1 MFKEVCLG
9 NRRTSQSELLKIKH
23 YVSVMSII
31 PKRTKYRFKFRIKT
45 EKKKV
50 KPEKVF
56 LNRTFLNF
64 GHKSGLV
71 TSSTSEKPEA
81 YKTSHLKAWLPEC
94 GKSSRAFGTKQS
106 FPYDRSNHL
115 LFGTYGFAFQNH
127 GTLSSAF
134 IDTVRLDLSRSLKKK
149 AKLWLRLCCD
159 TPYSAR
165 PVETRMG
172 KGKGAVTGWIAKVE
186 PGQIFFEF
194 SGISKTKANLL
205 LNQMLKKSPYGLKL
219 KGA

>member
-1 MFKEVCLG
+1 
-9 NRRTSQSELLKIKH
+9 
-23 YVSVMSII
+23 MSLI

-56 LNRTFLNF
+56 LNRTFLDF
-64 GHKSGLV
+64 DHKSGLV
-71 TSSTSEKPEA
+71 TSSTSEKLET
-81 YKTSHLKAWLPEC
+81 YKTSHLKAWLPDS
-94 GKSSRAFGTKQS
+94 GKSSQRQIKPCFG
-106 FPYDRSNHL
+106 YDRSDQL

-134 IDTVRLDLSRSLKKK
+134 IDTVRLDLSRGLKKK

-172 KGKGAVTGWIAKVE
+172 KGKGAVTGWIAKVK

-194 SGISKTKANLL
+194 SGISKSKASLL
-205 LNQMLKKSPYGLKL
+205 LNQMLKKSPYSLKL
-219 KGA
+219 KPA

>member
-1 MFKEVCLG
+1 M
-9 NRRTSQSELLKIKH
+9 
-23 YVSVMSII
+23 
-31 PKRTKYRFKFRIKT
+31 
-45 EKKKV
+45 
-50 KPEKVF
+50 
-56 LNRTFLNF
+56 
-64 GHKSGLV
+64 
-71 TSSTSEKPEA
+71 
-81 YKTSHLKAWLPEC
+81 KAC
-94 GKSSRAFGTKQS
+94 F
-106 FPYDRSNHL
+106 SNDHSDKL

-134 IDTVRLDLSRSLKKK
+134 IDTVRLDLSRGLKKK

-172 KGKGAVTGWIAKVE
+172 KGKGAVTGWIAKVK

-194 SGISKTKANLL
+194 SGISKSKASLL

-219 KGA
+219 KAA

>member
-1 MFKEVCLG
+1 
-9 NRRTSQSELLKIKH
+9 
-23 YVSVMSII
+23 MSLI

-64 GHKSGLV
+64 DHQSGLV
-71 TSSTSEKPEA
+71 TSSTLEKLET
-81 YKTSHLKAWLPEC
+81 YKTSHLKAWLPDC
-94 GKSSRAFGTKQS
+94 GKRSQGQVKACFS
-106 FPYDRSNHL
+106 YDRSDKL

-134 IDTVRLDLSRSLKKK
+134 IDTVRLDLSRGLKKK

-172 KGKGAVTGWIAKVE
+172 KGKGAVTGWIAKVK

-194 SGISKTKANLL
+194 SGISKSKATLL

-219 KGA
+219 KAA

>member
-1 MFKEVCLG
+1 
-9 NRRTSQSELLKIKH
+9 
-23 YVSVMSII
+23 MSLI

-56 LNRTFLNF
+56 LNRTFLDF

-71 TSSTSEKPEA
+71 TSSTSEKLET
-81 YKTSHLKAWLPEC
+81 YKTSHLKAWLPDC
-94 GKSSRAFGTKQS
+94 GKSSPEQIKS
-106 FPYDRSNHL
+106 VPYDRSDEL

-134 IDTVRLDLSRSLKKK
+134 IDTVRLDLSRGLKKK

-159 TPYSAR
+159 TAYSAR

-172 KGKGAVTGWIAKVE
+172 KGKGAVTGWIAKVK

-194 SGISKTKANLL
+194 SGISKTKAILL

-219 KGA
+219 KGAYTFLAPLV